1 MWSGMPLRDRSPAAV
16 RRRRR
21 RHFSVWTFVAPAV
34 LIVAVVVVV
43 NVVTHALDARE
54 RASQAKARTAAA
66 AVARPGTTAAKKAVK
81 PRYHRVKSG
90 ESFSSIADRFKT
102 TVDALTVLNPNV
114 DPLKLTPG
122 ARIRV
127 Q

>member
-1 MWSGMPLRDRSPAAV
+1 M
-16 RRRRR
+16 RRRRA
-21 RHFSVWTFVAPAV
+21 RHFSVWTFVAPAA

-43 NVVTHALDARE
+43 SVVTSALDARE
-54 RASQAKARTAAA
+54 KDKQDKARTAAVA
-66 AVARPGTTAAKKAVK
+66 AAAQKTTTTPKKAVK
-81 PRYHRVKSG
+81 ARYHRVKNG
-90 ESFSSIADRFKT
+90 ESFSSIADHFKT
-102 TVDALTVLNPNV
+102 TVDALTALNPNV